1 MQGQGG
7 VCLGMKNST
16 LESDVVA
23 KQGDGWPSR
32 EMGGQVGRWVAK

>member
-1 MQGQGG
+1 MQGHGG

-23 KQGDGWPSR
+23 KQGDGWLDM
-32 EMGGQVGRWVAK
+32 EMGG